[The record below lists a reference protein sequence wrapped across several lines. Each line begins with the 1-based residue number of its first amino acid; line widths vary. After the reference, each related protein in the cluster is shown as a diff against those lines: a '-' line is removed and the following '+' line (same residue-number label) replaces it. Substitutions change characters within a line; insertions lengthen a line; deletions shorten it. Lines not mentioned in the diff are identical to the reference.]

1 MFQANGSRSLSGGG
15 ESDGGVVG
23 NGERG
28 SGDEFMVVDHRSS
41 SSFRPQGVLPNFRLL
56 RAAPLAGHVDWICVH
71 LPPDLKASSC
81 KSSGLVLD
89 HRFVNIST
97 NRVIIAP

>member
-28 SGDEFMVVDHRSS
+28 SGDEFMVIDQAKASRCASE
-41 SSFRPQGVLPNFRLL
+41 
-56 RAAPLAGHVDWICVH
+56 
-71 LPPDLKASSC
+71 LPPSQSRAVGRARGLDLCAFAARSQSF
-81 KSSGLVLD
+81 KSSGLVLN